1 MFNFE
6 HGKIHVILHILW
18 TSSVIP
24 SSDAVWTTRSV
35 HTNHSLSSSS
45 RRVAGNQ
52 ILVCFS
58 LDAPSRRCPPPRRT
72 SRQCWRASRIK
83 EFRRALRPSASGA
96 GRREWEHARHD
107 VENPS
112 SSRAGGDDSPSCAVG
127 TMTTHPPFRTAYTD
141 SAPGS
146 DVRSRRG
153 RIRHRRWAER
163 QPEEPHAHGTHPR
176 SNVGSATAGKSVPS
190 TL

>member
-1 MFNFE
+1 MSSC
-6 HGKIHVILHILW
+6 
-18 TSSVIP
+18 TSCGRPALSLPVMPSGPPGVCIQITPFRRRQGGWQVTKSWFASVLMRP
-24 SSDAVWTTRSV
+24 AGVAPHQGAHLANAGEPLESRSSDVRSA
-35 HTNHSLSSSS
+35 
-45 RRVAGNQ
+45 R
-52 ILVCFS
+52 
-58 LDAPSRRCPPPRRT
+58 PPQAR
-72 SRQCWRASRIK
+72 
-83 EFRRALRPSASGA
+83 